1 MVPAETLPPASATPP
16 MPAPHEAPP
25 PPGTALAALF
35 PYVVRNLDASVLD
48 QLQRVKDKA
57 KAKAKAAV
65 IPTPVR
71 AGVAASSSA
80 L

>member
-1 MVPAETLPPASATPP
+1 MVQ
-16 MPAPHEAPP
+16 P

-35 PYVVRNLDASVLD
+35 PYVVHDLDATVLQ
-48 QLQRVKDKA
+48 QLHKVTLKA
-57 KAKAKAAV
+57 QAKAAATV

-71 AGVAASSSA
+71 AGMAASSSA

>member
-1 MVPAETLPPASATPP
+1 
-16 MPAPHEAPP
+16 MPAPHETAP

-35 PYVVRNLDASVLD
+35 PYVVHNLDATVLE
-48 QLQRVKDKA
+48 QLQRVKA
-57 KAKAKAAV
+57 KAKAKAAAAV

-71 AGVAASSSA
+71 AGMAASSTA